1 MADEEHRRWLQD
13 GVVAWNARRKRSD
26 FEPDLSRAVLNGA
39 NLAHANLSSADLS
52 EATLRRANLKD
63 ADLRGADLTNA
74 DLTGA
79 NLSHATLTPGNLRPA
94 DLSHA
99 ILISN
104 LRPAILTDAI
114 LISANLAQADLTNA
128 ILTDA
133 KLAGANL
140 TQTILIGARLGHVD
154 LSKSILFSYGTASV
168 QPHPI
173 PSPPKIESVP
183 GFIQYIN
190 NTYDDAGESVLYFR
204 GETQSNWELR
214 PTITRKQ
221 KDKQRGKQKGKCLLE
236 NESAMLRDLISDR
249 PNEFSNMTS
258 SLDKWMLAQH
268 HGLKTRFLDIT
279 KNPLVALFYACEK
292 KATVGRLRVFAVPN
306 SLIKAYDSDA
316 IRVVA
321 NFANLSH
328 MDQIALLG
336 TNSAEAGPT
345 FERAKER
352 LLQLIRLE
360 KPYFPDWV
368 DVRDFYR
375 IFVVEPQQ
383 TIERIRAQDAA
394 FLVSAFHERFEASEA
409 RREIRNIP
417 IYDEYDLQVPQA
429 SKEQI
434 LKELR
439 LLGVTRETLF
449 PGLDESARAITG
461 RYS

>member
-1 MADEEHRRWLQD
+1 ME
-13 GVVAWNARRKRSD
+13 AWNAQRKQNA
-26 FEPDLSRAVLNGA
+26 FQPDLSKAALDGEKLEGVD
-39 NLAHANLSSADLS
+39 LSSADLS
-52 EATLRRANLKD
+52 EATLRHANLKD
-63 ADLRGADLTNA
+63 ADLRGADLTSA
-74 DLTGA
+74 DLTSA
-79 NLSHATLTPGNLRPA
+79 DLSHATLTPGDLRPA

-99 ILISN
+99 IPISN

-114 LISANLAQADLTNA
+114 LIGANLAQADLTDA
-128 ILTDA
+128 ILTNA
-133 KLAGANL
+133 KLINANL
-140 TQTILIGARLGHVD
+140 AQAILTRTRLDHVD
-154 LSKSILFSYGTASV
+154 LSKSILFSYGTSSV

-190 NTYDDAGESVLYFR
+190 NIYDDAGESVLYFR
-204 GETQSNWELR
+204 GETQSNWQLR
-214 PTITRKQ
+214 PTITRTQ
-221 KDKQRGKQKGKCLLE
+221 KDKQKGIQKGKQKGKCLLE

-249 PNEFSNMTS
+249 PNDFSNMTS

-268 HGLKTRFLDIT
+268 HGLQTRFLDVT

-292 KATVGRLRVFAVPN
+292 PTIGRLRMFAVPK

-316 IRVVA
+316 IRIVA
-321 NFANLSH
+321 NFANLSR

-336 TNSAEAGPT
+336 ADSVEAGLT

-383 TIERIRAQDAA
+383 TIERIRVQSGA
-394 FLVSAFHERFEASEA
+394 FLVSAFHRRYEAPYA
-409 RREIRNIP
+409 QHEIRNLP
-417 IYDEYDLQVPQA
+417 IYNEYDLKVPQG
-429 SKEQI
+429 SKEAI

-439 LLGVTRETLF
+439 LVGITRETLF
-449 PGLDESARAITG
+449 PGLDESARAITE

>member
-1 MADEEHRRWLQD
+1 MANEQHRRWLQD
-13 GVVAWNARRKRSD
+13 GVEAWNAQRKQNA
-26 FEPDLSRAVLNGA
+26 FQPDLSKAALDGKKLEGVD
-39 NLAHANLSSADLS
+39 LSSADLS
-52 EATLRRANLKD
+52 EATLRHANLKD

-99 ILISN
+99 IPISN

-114 LISANLAQADLTNA
+114 LIGANLAQADLTDA
-128 ILTDA
+128 ILTNA
-133 KLAGANL
+133 KLINANL
-140 TQTILIGARLGHVD
+140 AQAILTRARLDHVD
-154 LSKSILFSYGTASV
+154 LSKSILFSYGTSSV

-190 NTYDDAGESVLYFR
+190 KIYDDAGESVLYFR
-204 GETQSNWELR
+204 GETQSNWPLR
-214 PTITRKQ
+214 PTITRTQ
-221 KDKQRGKQKGKCLLE
+221 KDKQKGKEKGKCLLE

-249 PNEFSNMTS
+249 PNDFSNMTS

-268 HGLKTRFLDIT
+268 HGLQTRFLDVT

-292 KATVGRLRVFAVPN
+292 PTIGRLRVFAVPK

-316 IRVVA
+316 IRIVA
-321 NFANLSH
+321 NFANLSR

-336 TNSAEAGPT
+336 VDSVEAGLT

-383 TIERIRAQDAA
+383 TIERIRVQSGA
-394 FLVSAFHERFEASEA
+394 FLVSAFHRRYEAPYA
-409 RREIRNIP
+409 QHEIPNLP
-417 IYDEYDLQVPQA
+417 IYDEHDLQVPQA

-439 LLGVTRETLF
+439 LLGITRETLF
-449 PGLDESARAITG
+449 PGLDESARAITK